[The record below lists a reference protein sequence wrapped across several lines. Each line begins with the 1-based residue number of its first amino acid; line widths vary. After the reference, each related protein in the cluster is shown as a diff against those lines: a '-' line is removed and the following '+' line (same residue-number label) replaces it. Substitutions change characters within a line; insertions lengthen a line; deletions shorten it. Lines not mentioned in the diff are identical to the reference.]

1 MDNDF
6 KETLVIDTT
15 LLFLMKILDKL
26 LSLKLDNFT
35 ELSKSA
41 TKVLSLSLAMM
52 IYSYRKELLG
62 SFLQFTGMSEVL
74 FKRQVK
80 IKGKRCLK
88 EKGIQQG
95 FRVILKNLLKTL
107 FL

>member
-62 SFLQFTGMSEVL
+62 SFL
-74 FKRQVK
+74 
-80 IKGKRCLK
+80 
-88 EKGIQQG
+88 
-95 FRVILKNLLKTL
+95 
-107 FL
+107 